1 MSSADFNNVSNTAPG
16 GRKSAFVARNRRRII
31 QAAQQVMA
39 ESGAFSTIEE
49 VSELAEIAV
58 STIYKHFETRDALF
72 EAALAEAMYEWE
84 LWAFEQAGTGA
95 NELER
100 FVKPMRLLLRIRESH
115 PLYAKMIAINPSTVL
130 SAMPTLTAHMATN
143 ARDLARAGL
152 LVVDNFELRLRN
164 LQGALLQTFLHVLTE
179 PNVDYK
185 EIDKALEIALGMI
198 GISANQAKELC
209 SLPIKK

>member
-1 MSSADFNNVSNTAPG
+1 MSSEVLNNSSERAVG
-16 GRKSAFVARNRRRII
+16 GRKSAFVARNRKRIV

-39 ESGAFSTIEE
+39 ESGAFSTVEE

-84 LWAFEQAGTGA
+84 LWAFEQVDADA

-100 FVKPMRLLLRIRESH
+100 FVKPVRLLLRIRESH

-143 ARDLARAGL
+143 ARDLANAGL

-185 EIDKALEIALGMI
+185 EIDKALEIALALI
-198 GISANQAKELC
+198 GVSANQAKKLC
-209 SLPIKK
+209 SLPINK

>member
-1 MSSADFNNVSNTAPG
+1 MSSEALNNSSERAAG
-16 GRKSAFVARNRRRII
+16 GRKSAFVARNRKRIV

-39 ESGAFSTIEE
+39 ESGAFSTVEE
-49 VSELAEIAV
+49 VSEVAEIAV

-84 LWAFEQAGTGA
+84 LWAFEQVDADA

-100 FVKPMRLLLRIRESH
+100 FVKPVRLLLRIRESH

-143 ARDLARAGL
+143 ARDLANAGL

-185 EIDKALEIALGMI
+185 EIDKALEIALALI
-198 GISANQAKELC
+198 GVSANQAKKLC
-209 SLPIKK
+209 SLPINK